1 MGRFDGVEAPL
12 LAALQL
18 DPDFAMAH
26 LRLGDY
32 YADIAGDDTKAAH
45 EIGVAYRLGERLP
58 DREKFFI
65 TSQYFCFNAQYEQ
78 CRDSLKALT
87 AIYPDES
94 DFRVE
99 LASAYYAVEQLREG
113 IQELDHVIRVDPRG
127 ARAAGNLVL
136 FLARDNQPDAALA
149 AFDRARSRGVDSPY
163 LFWGHGLALLAKGDF
178 AKARSAFETLGRSAG
193 HYTQLSRL
201 QLARTSLHEG
211 HMPVA
216 MTPLRA
222 LLDATQPER
231 DAGIEFVARMLL
243 ARAALIAGD
252 KALARAQVAAVR
264 DLTAASDR
272 PTDLRDAGSLA
283 LAVSDLGVAKS
294 RLARLTELESK
305 NPAPIV
311 RSSRLTLQAELALH
325 ERRSQEAMRLADEA
339 GRLRAWYA
347 STIVAARAAE
357 ASGDATSARER
368 WQAVLRAQGQI
379 LQDGFPPDIDLA
391 RVHLARLPP
400 R

>member
-1 MGRFDGVEAPL
+1 
-12 LAALQL
+12 
-18 DPDFAMAH
+18 MAH

-65 TSQYFCFNAQYEQ
+65 TSQYFSFKAQYEQ

-99 LASAYYAVEQLREG
+99 LASAYYALEQLKEG
-113 IQELDHVIRVDPRG
+113 IQELGHVIRVDPRG

-163 LFWGHGLALLAKGDF
+163 LYWGRGLALLAKGDV
-178 AKARSAFETLGRSAG
+178 AQARSAFETLGRSAG

-201 QLARTSLHEG
+201 QLARAALHEG
-211 HMPVA
+211 NMPDAVK
-216 MTPLRA
+216 PLRDMIA
-222 LLDATQPER
+222 ATQPER
-231 DAGIEFVARMLL
+231 DAGMEFVARILL
-243 ARAALIAGD
+243 GRAALIAGD
-252 KALARAQVAAVR
+252 KALARAQVSAVR

-283 LAVSDLGVAKS
+283 LAAGDVGVAKS
-294 RLARLTELESK
+294 RLTRLAELESN
-305 NPAPIV
+305 NPVPIV
-311 RSSRLTLQAELALH
+311 RSSRLTLQAEMALH
-325 ERRSQEAMRLADEA
+325 DRRAHEALRLADEA
-339 GRLRAWYA
+339 GRLRVWYA

-357 ASGDATSARER
+357 ASGDTAGARER
-368 WQAVLRAQGQI
+368 WQAVLGVQGQI
-379 LQDGFPPDIDLA
+379 LQDGFPPDLDLA
-391 RVHLARLPP
+391 RAHLARLPP